1 MNAAYATLFLGRRDE
16 AYAFFDKL
24 QSIRPDPGLATTL
37 WFAALAE
44 HDPRAKDLEATVHKL
59 ASEDQWLSAQSSL
72 ALWHGRFKEFGKIND
87 ELKNRARATRN
98 EQALQN
104 LESSEE
110 VIQAIYLGGPH
121 LERVKAHAAKET
133 NPAVLAQLTAALAAN
148 GELTIVRATLP
159 RLLKEG
165 RSNQAIWL
173 PTTVAQAYV
182 LLTDGKK
189 NEALTLVRQALNDV
203 PRAFDFNYFIGY
215 IQGSS
220 RRHRR
225 RDRQLPDD
233 SQDEGVSRT
242 DAGGPDDAPGARRAA
257 REEGRHRRRES
268 ALRRAARTM
277 EGRGY

>member
-1 MNAAYATLFLGRRDE
+1 M
-16 AYAFFDKL
+16 
-24 QSIRPDPGLATTL
+24 
-37 WFAALAE
+37 
-44 HDPRAKDLEATVHKL
+44 HKL
-59 ASEDQWLSAQSSL
+59 ASEDQWLSARSSL
-72 ALWHGRFKEFGKIND
+72 ALWHGRFKEFGKIDD

-220 RRHRR
+220 GDIDGAIASYRTILKMKAFLGPTPVVPMTHLALGALLEKKG
-225 RDRQLPDD
+225 DTAGAKALY
-233 SQDEGVSRT
+233 DELLERWK
-242 DAGGPDDAPGARRAA
+242 DADTEFPLLTRAK
-257 REEGRHRRRES
+257 EV
-268 ALRRAARTM
+268 
-277 EGRGY
+277 RGKIKS